1 MAVPLLLVVFLESGL
16 QIRALSNI
24 NGLTSVQT
32 LVEVSSVNSLLAHE
46 LQKERGMSA
55 GFLGSKGQSFGDK
68 LPGQR
73 QLTNGRIKEWQA
85 LLASHPALKNYPEL
99 YRALKDVQQKVAAIN
114 ALRERVDAQSV
125 ALPEVLAFYTGTIDR
140 LLVVPALATAYTSDG
155 QIVRALQAYYSFLQ
169 GKERAGIERAVM
181 SNVFGRDSFTAALF
195 TRFVRLV
202 SEQDAHLQSFERFAD
217 SSAVKAYQAFR
228 SSQAEIDVQS
238 MRDVALSRNEGF
250 NVESAYWFE
259 RATARINGLKEL
271 ENGLEANLI
280 SLTAAKLEETQLEA
294 WSTGL
299 FSLLAVALT
308 LLLVWLLSSAM
319 YRQIIA
325 LQQGLHLAGRN
336 LQLNHRF
343 SVLQNDELGDAAR
356 AGNEMLEQ
364 IESTVK
370 TILDIS
376 AQLTL
381 ISMQNHMTIKL
392 SSKGMNLQQEET
404 GKVVTA
410 MSQQEIATQE
420 ISASMQQVAENTES
434 ANEVAASSGRSV
446 EQSVSVILQLD
457 DKMKQVSDVIRD
469 LHSSSDA
476 IGGVLSVIKNIA
488 EQTNLLALNA
498 AIEAA
503 RAGEQGRGFAV
514 VADEVRTLAQRTQES
529 TAEIESIVS
538 RFQSESKRAFEAVES
553 SQSTVKETVN
563 LSSGLTE
570 ELHKIES
577 AVSLIRD
584 MTDQV
589 AAAAEEHVSTN
600 REMSGSMRSIY
611 KIADHTVATSS
622 FMSKTAQEQSEL
634 ANKLRDISARFVIGQ
649 ADGRQNR

>member
-1 MAVPLLLVVFLESGL
+1 
-16 QIRALSNI
+16 
-24 NGLTSVQT
+24 
-32 LVEVSSVNSLLAHE
+32 
-46 LQKERGMSA
+46 
-55 GFLGSKGQSFGDK
+55 
-68 LPGQR
+68 
-73 QLTNGRIKEWQA
+73 
-85 LLASHPALKNYPEL
+85 
-99 YRALKDVQQKVAAIN
+99 
-114 ALRERVDAQSV
+114 
-125 ALPEVLAFYTGTIDR
+125 
-140 LLVVPALATAYTSDG
+140 
-155 QIVRALQAYYSFLQ
+155 
-169 GKERAGIERAVM
+169 
-181 SNVFGRDSFTAALF
+181 
-195 TRFVRLV
+195 
-202 SEQDAHLQSFERFAD
+202 
-217 SSAVKAYQAFR
+217 
-228 SSQAEIDVQS
+228 
-238 MRDVALSRNEGF
+238 
-250 NVESAYWFE
+250 
-259 RATARINGLKEL
+259 
-271 ENGLEANLI
+271 
-280 SLTAAKLEETQLEA
+280 
-294 WSTGL
+294 
-299 FSLLAVALT
+299 
-308 LLLVWLLSSAM
+308 
-319 YRQIIA
+319 
-325 LQQGLHLAGRN
+325 
-336 LQLNHRF
+336 
-343 SVLQNDELGDAAR
+343 
-356 AGNEMLEQ
+356 
-364 IESTVK
+364 
-370 TILDIS
+370 
-376 AQLTL
+376 
-381 ISMQNHMTIKL
+381 
-392 SSKGMNLQQEET
+392 
-404 GKVVTA
+404 